1 MTPRKSTRCMY
12 VFSLLVVLLAVGGA
26 AVAASPSVP
35 VGTWKGRIVQR
46 ERTYTNPMVAL
57 VVTARGVQSRFSGLT
72 GAAHDSPSATSTCS
86 VPYKLVGNEDGW
98 FYYEQSGPSRLPSP
112 TGAVE
117 GSPCGAPG
125 KRLPGWSGYLLRLHR
140 IRGGKLAVQV
150 TTWDQAPKSLA
161 ETINM
166 LKHPLSLW
174 RGYLTH

>member
-1 MTPRKSTRCMY
+1 MY
-12 VFSLLVVLLAVGGA
+12 LFSLPLVLLVVGGA

-57 VVTARGVQSRFSGLT
+57 VVTAHGVQSRFSGLT
-72 GAAHDSPSATSTCS
+72 SAAHDSPSATSTCS